1 MQIELGVHGTGR
13 RAFRDAGLLH
23 HQLAPV
29 GERNM
34 QRGEGAQEHTPR
46 TFTVIARRLRLRT
59 PHAFFPAPL
68 IP

>member
-1 MQIELGVHGTGR
+1 MQIEPGVRGMGR
-13 RAFRDAGLLH
+13 RAFRGAGFLH

-34 QRGEGAQEHTPR
+34 QRGEGALEHTPR
-46 TFTVIARRLRLRT
+46 TFTVSARRLRLRT
-59 PHAFFPAPL
+59 PHAFCPAPL